1 MRKFLLPIH
10 LFFAFVAMAC
20 LLLSMSGISYFHLAI
35 YIPLVLVLLLDILL
49 TLYDLI
55 TRKQVVL
62 NQDLH
67 HGIHIGYYIY
77 ITFVY
82 IRLFFDQGMLYVN
95 GDLMS
100 RFTFVDSQLIYFL
113 IGGIALTLMHIFTEI
128 EQPKKQSKRLKNR

>member
-10 LFFAFVAMAC
+10 LFFAFVATAC

-35 YIPLVLVLLLDILL
+35 YIPLVLIVILDVLL

-55 TRKQVVL
+55 TRKQSVL

-67 HGIHIGYYIY
+67 HGIHIGYYVY
-77 ITFVY
+77 ITLVY
-82 IRLFFDQGMLYVN
+82 IRFFFDQGMLYVN

-100 RFTFVDSQLIYFL
+100 RFTFIDPQLIYFL
-113 IGGIALTLMHIFTEI
+113 IGGVALTLFHIFTEV
-128 EQPKKQSKRLKNR
+128 EEPKKQRKSRKK